1 MNKQTQWVKNQVRL
15 GWLLLCSGV
24 VIFVIGL
31 LLPVIIAAP
40 GFNTR
45 IVSGIGIL
53 LLGIGAANLVR
64 FSSASRDPQ
73 AARRVV
79 SAERDERLRAIRARA
94 GSRAYFASAV
104 LIYALLMWLSFAAN
118 GSLPQLSSDVI
129 WYCLAA
135 MLVLPFLVYAY
146 TMIDEQRKG

>member
-15 GWLLLCSGV
+15 GWLLLIAGA

-31 LLPVIIAAP
+31 LLPVIIEAP

-45 IVSGIGIL
+45 IVGGIGIL
-53 LLGIGAANLVR
+53 LMGIGVANVVR
-64 FSSASRDPQ
+64 FSSASHDPQ

-94 GSRAYFASAV
+94 GSRAYLASAV
-104 LIYALLMWLSFAAN
+104 LIYVLLMWLSFAAN
-118 GSLPQLSSDVI
+118 GSLPQLSNDI
-129 WYCLAA
+129 LWYCLAA
-135 MLVLPFLVYAY
+135 ALVLPFLVYAY
-146 TMIDEQRKG
+146 TLIDEQRKG